1 MNVGLVLSGGFVKGA
16 YQIGALRAI
25 SEFINIDDIKCMSC
39 ASIGVLNGYS
49 FISGKIDEAEQMWRS
64 ICGDNERF
72 LISQILRS
80 QLLKRNIINIC
91 NGAKISGKFYCA
103 LLDLKRRNIIYKD
116 LSTIESDYIEKYLQ
130 ASVSLPI
137 YSKGI
142 MIDDTA
148 YFDGATVDNI
158 PVFPFLSHNLD
169 YIICIYF
176 DDICYE
182 FENSDFNNKVIKIVF
197 PGKSI
202 LKQSFV
208 VSQKSI
214 ENMIEEGYDK
224 TKAVLQDVFRNGN
237 NDIEYINKIII
248 ENNKRHKKENK
259 RITADVVFTNLNK
272 ITQKITKRKI
282 S

>member
-1 MNVGLVLSGGFVKGA
+1 MGLVLSGGFVKGA

-25 SEFINIDDIKCMSC
+25 SELISIADIKCMSC

-49 FISGKIDEAEQMWRS
+49 FFTGRIDKAEKMWRN
-64 ICGDNERF
+64 ICGDDERF

-80 QLLKRNIINIC
+80 ELLRYNIINIC
-91 NGAKISGKFYCA
+91 NETKIPGTFYCA

-116 LSTIESDYIEKYLQ
+116 LSTIENDYIEKYLK

-142 MIDDTA
+142 KINDTA

-158 PVFPFLSHNLD
+158 PVFPLLNHKLD

-182 FENSDFNNKVIKIVF
+182 FENTDFNNKIIKIVF

-214 ENMIEEGYDK
+214 ENMIEEGYEK
-224 TKAVLQDVFRNGN
+224 TKTVLQDVFRNGN
-237 NDIEYINKIII
+237 NDIEYINKIIVA
-248 ENNKRHKKENK
+248 NNNSHKKESK